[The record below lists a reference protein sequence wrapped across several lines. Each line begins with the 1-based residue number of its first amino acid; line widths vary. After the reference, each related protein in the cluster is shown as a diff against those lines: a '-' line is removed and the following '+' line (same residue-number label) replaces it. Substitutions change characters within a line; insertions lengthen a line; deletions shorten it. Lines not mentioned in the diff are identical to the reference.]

1 METPVCVSS
10 FTVTM
15 HSFSLNN
22 VTWVIR
28 NYCTNDSPCRICP
41 MTTDEATILEDTVR
55 ILHICLVKESDSD
68 TIMMVIILVVGV
80 GGIFILFAI
89 LALCYRFIVNIY
101 RMSFLYFSI

>member
-22 VTWVIR
+22 VTWV
-28 NYCTNDSPCRICP
+28 ICP

-101 RMSFLYFSI
+101 RMSFFVL